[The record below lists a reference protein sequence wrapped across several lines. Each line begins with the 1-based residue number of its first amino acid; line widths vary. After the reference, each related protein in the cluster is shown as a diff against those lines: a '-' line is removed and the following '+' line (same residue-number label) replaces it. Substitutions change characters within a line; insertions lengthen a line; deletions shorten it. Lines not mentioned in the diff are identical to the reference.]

1 MVPKAPLDFPK
12 QKGNVQRIPSTN
24 SLQPQRKESLLR
36 QPSGTF
42 AAQQAIPRLPIPSLD
57 ETLDK
62 FPKIVEALLS
72 KEEQDETRKVVEN
85 FRRGVGSKLQNML
98 YKYQKEGF
106 ESGRLGSYIEE
117 FWNDAYL
124 APDDSVVLN
133 LNPFFVLEKHPDPK
147 TCKSREDRA
156 ASLVFASLKM
166 ASLLRN
172 ETLPPDHFKDKPLC
186 MDQFKSLFASARIPG
201 GTGFKDHVH
210 SYPNS
215 THVLVMIRN
224 QIFYFQGLWPHNG
237 TVAVDE
243 QDIKDILEAIKKSVE
258 GPNMN
263 DTAQVSHA
271 VGVLTS
277 LPRNEWSEARQ
288 LIMDGDNEHNKG
300 ALRLIESA
308 LFVLVLD
315 DHSPQ
320 GPSAM
325 AANMLHGS
333 HKLMMQDNGKLLQ
346 VGSCCNRWYDKLQL
360 IVCADGTAGVNF
372 EHSVIDGHT
381 ALRYA
386 SDIYAE
392 TIVQFAQSITKMIHG
407 EDWIPDNLEASVD
420 RAALTMAETASGE
433 PQQLDVF
440 PKQLI
445 FQLSDEVI
453 DRICFAEAAL
463 ADQINASDTA
473 VLEFHGYGKRLI
485 VQNHLSPD
493 SFVQMAIMLA
503 YYRLYGKFVCTYEPV
518 LTKAFYHGRTEA
530 MRGAT
535 LQAKKFCEVWC
546 TKTATKEQKILALD
560 EATREHSRL
569 VRQCALG
576 KGVDRHLFAL
586 KSVAAKNDMPI
597 PELFRSKAW
606 QVLNHTIIS
615 TSNCGNPSL
624 RLFGFG
630 TYFVNSFCMIV
641 F

>member
-1 MVPKAPLDFPK
+1 MVPKAPSNDKEGPH
-12 QKGNVQRIPSTN
+12 S
-24 SLQPQRKESLLR
+24 SQPDPAESPPLRQRKDSLLR
-36 QPSGTF
+36 QQSTPTF
-42 AAQQAIPRLPIPSLD
+42 AAQKDIPRLPIPTLE

-62 FPKIVEALLS
+62 LPKVLEALQTQS
-72 KEEQDETRKVVEN
+72 EQEETLKLVEEFHN
-85 FRRGVGSKLQNML
+85 GVGPMLQKML
-98 YKYQKEGF
+98 QEYECEGIAC
-106 ESGRLGSYIEE
+106 GRLGSYIEE

-124 APDDSVVLN
+124 TPDDSVVLN

-147 TCKSREDRA
+147 TYKSREDRA

-166 ASLLRN
+166 ASLLKK
-172 ETLPPDHFKDKPLC
+172 ETLPPDHFKGKPLC

-201 GTGFKDHVH
+201 GSGFKDHVH

-215 THVLVMIRN
+215 THVLVLIRN
-224 QIFYFQGLWPHNG
+224 QFFYFQGLWPHNG
-237 TVAVDE
+237 NIAVDE
-243 QDIKDILEAIKKSVE
+243 QDIRDILLAIKKRAENPAMSLSF
-258 GPNMN
+258 
-263 DTAQVSHA
+263 QVSQA

-288 LIMDGDNEHNKG
+288 MIMDGDSEHNKE

-315 DHSPQ
+315 DHSPK
-320 GPSAM
+320 GPSEM

-333 HKLMMQDNGKLLQ
+333 HELIVQDDGKLVQ
-346 VGSCCNRWYDKLQL
+346 AGSCCNRWYDKLQL

-392 TIVQFAQSITKMIHG
+392 TVVQFAQSITKMIHG
-407 EDWIPDNLEASVD
+407 DNWIPDNMEAQVD
-420 RAALTMAETASGE
+420 RAALSMVGAAEKE
-433 PQQLDVF
+433 LDVF

-445 FQLSDEVI
+445 FKLSDEVK
-453 DRICFAEAAL
+453 DRMRYAEAGL

-473 VLEFHGYGKRLI
+473 VLEFHGYGKNLI
-485 VQNHLSPD
+485 VRNRLSPD
-493 SFVQMAIMLA
+493 SFVQMSMMLA
-503 YYRLYGKFVCTYEPV
+503 YYQLYGKFVCTYESV

-535 LQAKKFCEVWC
+535 PQAKKFCEIWC
-546 TKTATKEQKILALD
+546 DRKATKEQKLLALQ

-569 VRQCALG
+569 VRECEKG
-576 KGVDRHLFAL
+576 KGVDRHLYAL
-586 KSVAAKNDMPI
+586 KSIARRNDVPMPA
-597 PELFRSKAW
+597 LFKSKAW
-606 QVLNHTIIS
+606 HTLNNSILS

-630 TYFVNSFCMIV
+630 TS
-641 F
+641 